1 MARSMIDREFISP
14 QISNLL
20 YLSKGK
26 PLQHC
31 RFSPNTGAIIRQT
44 VRCLILALAALGAGA
59 ALAHSSEGEELP
71 SLAPMLE
78 KVTSAV
84 VNIATEGHVEIR
96 SNPLFNDPFF
106 RRFFNAPA
114 QPQQRKTQSL
124 GSGVIID
131 AKRGLVVTNN
141 HVIAN
146 ADQITVKLRD
156 GRNLKAELVGSDPDT
171 DVAVVKITGERLT
184 AVALADS
191 DRLRVGDYVV
201 AIGNPFGLGQT
212 VTSGIISA
220 LARSGL
226 GITGY
231 ENLIQT
237 DASINPGNSGG
248 ALVNLRGELVGINT
262 AIYSQSGGNIGIGF
276 AIPTN
281 MVRQVTDQLVEY
293 GEVRRG
299 FLGAQLQDLD
309 PDLASAFGMTT
320 RNGAVLVNILEGSP
334 AHQSGLQPGDV
345 VTAVNDKPV
354 SNAADL
360 RNQVGLKRIGDTVKL
375 RIIREG
381 SQKTISVTV
390 AERKLVDLPKDL
402 RNKRL
407 AGATFG
413 DIAEQSPAFGRVQGV
428 MVYEVEQRS
437 HVAAAGLRE
446 GDIITSVNRVATR
459 GLEEFLNV
467 VNSIQ
472 GRMLLSVQRGNQAAF
487 MVIK

>member
-1 MARSMIDREFISP
+1 MRSR
-14 QISNLL
+14 NLF
-20 YLSKGK
+20 
-26 PLQHC
+26 
-31 RFSPNTGAIIRQT
+31 RFL
-44 VRCLILALAALGAGA
+44 CLLGIAVFATTPAGA
-59 ALAHSSEGEELP
+59 VLPQPSDGEELP

-78 KVTSAV
+78 RATPAV

-106 RRFFNAPA
+106 RRFFNVPD
-114 QPQQRKTQSL
+114 QPRQRKTQSL
-124 GSGVIID
+124 GSGVIVD
-131 AKRGLVVTNN
+131 AARGLVVTNN

-171 DVAVVKITGERLT
+171 DVAVVRIPAARLT
-184 AVALADS
+184 AIPLADS
-191 DRLRVGDYVV
+191 ERLRVGDYVV

-231 ENLIQT
+231 EDLIQT

-262 AIYSQSGGNIGIGF
+262 AIFSKSGGNIGIGF

-281 MVRQVTDQLVEY
+281 MVRQITEQLVEY

-309 PDLASAFGMTT
+309 PDLAEAFGIKA
-320 RNGAVLVNILEGSP
+320 RKGAVLVNVIEDSP
-334 AHQSGLQPGDV
+334 ADKAGLQPGDV
-345 VTAVNDKPV
+345 VVAANGTPV
-354 SNAADL
+354 DNAADL
-360 RNQVGLKRIGDTVKL
+360 RNQVGLKRIGDRVKL

-381 SQKTISVTV
+381 RQRTVTATV
-390 AERKLVDLPKDL
+390 AERETASIPSTIH
-402 RNKRL
+402 NERL

-413 DIAEQSPAFGRVQGV
+413 DLPEQSRAYGRIRGV
-428 MVYEVEQRS
+428 MVYEVENGSRVWS
-437 HVAAAGLRE
+437 AGLRE
-446 GDIITSVNRVATR
+446 GDIITSVNRAPTR
-459 GLEEFLNV
+459 NLDEFLKV
-467 VNSIQ
+467 VNQIKGQ
-472 GRMLLSVQRGNQAAF
+472 LLLGVQRGSQAAF

>member
-1 MARSMIDREFISP
+1 MQADDMPRFVSALCVTLVILIAGPMP
-14 QISNLL
+14 Q
-20 YLSKGK
+20 
-26 PLQHC
+26 
-31 RFSPNTGAIIRQT
+31 
-44 VRCLILALAALGAGA
+44 AALPQVQVAQ
-59 ALAHSSEGEELP
+59 EMP

-78 KVTSAV
+78 QVTPAV

-106 RRFFNAPA
+106 RRFFNAPD
-114 QPQQRKTQSL
+114 QPRRRKTQSL

-156 GRNLKAELVGSDPDT
+156 GRNLKAELVGTDPDT
-171 DVAVVKITGERLT
+171 DVAVVKINGKRLT
-184 AVALADS
+184 AVPLANS
-191 DRLRVGDYVV
+191 DELRVGDYVV

-231 ENLIQT
+231 EDLIQT

-262 AIYSQSGGNIGIGF
+262 AIFSQSGGNIGIGF

-281 MVRQVTDQLVEY
+281 MVRQVTDQLVEH

-309 PDLASAFGMTT
+309 PDLAGAFGIAT
-320 RNGAVLVNILEGSP
+320 RNGAVLVNIIEGSP
-334 AHQSGLQPGDV
+334 ADKAGLLPGDV
-345 VTAVNDKPV
+345 VTSANDKSV
-354 SNAADL
+354 ANAADL
-360 RNQVGLKRIGDTVKL
+360 RNQVGLKRIGERVKL
-375 RIIREG
+375 TVMREG
-381 SQKTISVTV
+381 KQKQVTITV
-390 AERKLVDLPKDL
+390 AERNTADLAGEL
-402 RNKRL
+402 RNKHL

-413 DIAEQSPAFGRVQGV
+413 EIPEQSVASGRIRGV
-428 MVYEVEQRS
+428 MVYEVENGSPVGR
-437 HVAAAGLRE
+437 AGLRE
-446 GDIITSVNRVATR
+446 GDIITSVNRVPTR
-459 GLEEFLNV
+459 NLGEFLTV
-467 VNSIQ
+467 VNRLK
-472 GRMLLSVQRGNQAAF
+472 GEMLLRVQRGNKAAF

>member
-1 MARSMIDREFISP
+1 MQLHYPAAMKIIAGLFTAITVTYVSAVLP
-14 QISNLL
+14 QPSD
-20 YLSKGK
+20 G
-26 PLQHC
+26 
-31 RFSPNTGAIIRQT
+31 G
-44 VRCLILALAALGAGA
+44 
-59 ALAHSSEGEELP
+59 ELP
-71 SLAPMLE
+71 SLAPMLDE
-78 KVTSAV
+78 VTPAV
-84 VNIATEGHVEIR
+84 VNIATQGHVEIR

-106 RRFFNAPA
+106 RHFFN
-114 QPQQRKTQSL
+114 QPDRPRQRKTQSL

-131 AKRGLVVTNN
+131 AERGLVVTNN

-146 ADQITVKLRD
+146 ADEITVKLRD
-156 GRNLKAELVGSDPDT
+156 GRNMQAELVGSDPDT
-171 DVAVVKITGERLT
+171 DVAVVKIPAERLT

-191 DRLRVGDYVV
+191 DGLRVGDYVV

-231 ENLIQT
+231 EDLIQT

-281 MVRQVTDQLVEY
+281 MVRQITDQLVEY

-309 PDLASAFGMTT
+309 PDLASAFGIETGK
-320 RNGAVLVNILEGSP
+320 GAVLVNILEGSP
-334 AHQSGLQPGDV
+334 AAQAGLKPGDV
-345 VTAVNDKPV
+345 VMAVNDKEV
-354 SNAADL
+354 GSATDL

-381 SQKTISVTV
+381 KQKTVAVTV
-390 AERKLVDLPKDL
+390 AGRETAERPSEL
-402 RNKRL
+402 RNERL

-437 HVAAAGLRE
+437 PIAIAGLRE
-446 GDIITSVNRVATR
+446 GDIITSVNRIPTSD
-459 GLEEFLNV
+459 LEGFLSV
-467 VNSIQ
+467 VNRVQ
-472 GRMLLSVQRGNQAAF
+472 GRMLLRVRRGNQAAF

>member
-1 MARSMIDREFISP
+1 MAIPRNGRLSNPNPAEPWRMTKRLLIRAASVTVLGVVLVGAEAELPQSSP
-14 QISNLL
+14 
-20 YLSKGK
+20 
-26 PLQHC
+26 
-31 RFSPNTGAIIRQT
+31 GAKM
-44 VRCLILALAALGAGA
+44 
-59 ALAHSSEGEELP
+59 P

-78 KVTSAV
+78 NVTPAV
-84 VNIATEGHVEIR
+84 VNIATQGHVEIR
-96 SNPLFNDPFF
+96 SNPLLNDPFF
-106 RRFFNAPA
+106 RRFFNAPT
-114 QPQQRKTQSL
+114 QRKQRKTQSL

-131 AKRGLVVTNN
+131 AARGLVVTNN

-156 GRNLKAELVGSDPDT
+156 GRNLKAQLVGSDPDT
-171 DVAVVKITGERLT
+171 DVAVVKISAERLT
-184 AVALADS
+184 AVPLADS

-231 ENLIQT
+231 EDLIQT

-281 MVRQVTDQLVEY
+281 MVRQITDQLVDF

-299 FLGAQLQDLD
+299 FVGAQLQDLD
-309 PDLASAFGMTT
+309 PDLAAAFGLKT
-320 RNGAVLVNILEGSP
+320 RKGAVLVNILEGSP
-334 AHQSGLQPGDV
+334 ADKAGLLPGDV
-345 VTAVNDKPV
+345 VTAVNDKAV
-354 SNAADL
+354 GNASDL

-375 RIIREG
+375 KVFREG
-381 SQKTISVTV
+381 REKLISVTV
-390 AERKLVDLPKDL
+390 AERQAAELSSEL
-402 RNKRL
+402 RNERL

-413 DIAEQSPAFGRVQGV
+413 EIAEQSPAYGRLQGV
-428 MVYEVEQRS
+428 MVYEVEQNSR
-437 HVAAAGLRE
+437 VAQAGLRE

-459 GLEEFLNV
+459 GLEEFLKV
-467 VNSIQ
+467 VNAVQ
-472 GRMLLSVQRGNQAAF
+472 GRMLLRVRRGNEAAF